1 MERGPLNNSIT
12 QRSRPKSDSVMG
24 LAGQPMQLQNRI
36 YGIDFSGAQDG
47 GKKIWIA
54 EGVVKKDLLLIEE
67 CFRARDLLGSGNKL
81 DKCLPALKDFIK
93 ENQDA
98 AFGLDFPFGLPEFLV
113 EQESWKEFI
122 FAFPN
127 LYDSPDH
134 FRETCFSDAG
144 NRELKRKTDKE
155 AKTPFSPYNRRIYK
169 QTYYGISEILNPLV
183 RGNHVCVLPMEK
195 PITGKAWI
203 FEICPASTLKSL
215 GLYIPY
221 KGPGEEE
228 RAAREKILWKLSSL
242 RSLQIKRQEI
252 SKRIIGDQGGD
263 AMDSVIAT
271 ISTFC
276 ALRSSISYRIEGYVY
291 V

>member
-1 MERGPLNNSIT
+1 
-12 QRSRPKSDSVMG
+12 
-24 LAGQPMQLQNRI
+24 MQIQKRI

-54 EGVVKKDLLLIEE
+54 KGVVKQDLLLIKE

-113 EQESWKEFI
+113 EQKSWKEFI
-122 FAFPN
+122 IAFPD

-144 NRELKRKTDKE
+144 NRELKRQTDKE
-155 AKTPFSPYNRRIYK
+155 AKTPLSPYNRRIYK
-169 QTYYGISEILNPLV
+169 QTYYGISEIINPLV

-195 PITGKAWI
+195 PITSKAWI
-203 FEICPASTLKSL
+203 LEICPASTLKSL
-215 GLYIPY
+215 GLYVPY
-221 KGPGEEE
+221 KGPDEEK
-228 RAAREKILWKLSSL
+228 RAARKKILLKLARF

-252 SKRIIGDQGGD
+252 YKRIIGDKGGD
-263 AMDSVIAT
+263 AVDSIIAAS
-271 ISTFC
+271 STFC